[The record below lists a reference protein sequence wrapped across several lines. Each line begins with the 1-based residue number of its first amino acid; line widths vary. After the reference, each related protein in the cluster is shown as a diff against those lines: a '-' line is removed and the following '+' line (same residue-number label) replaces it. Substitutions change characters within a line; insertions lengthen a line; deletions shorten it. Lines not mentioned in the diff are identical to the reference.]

1 MGVEPRTIMLTV
13 SWTSH
18 TATFHVTHKPRPL
31 DPFYTS
37 GPWMTWLRCDG
48 VCSLDV
54 SVNR

>member
-1 MGVEPRTIMLTV
+1 MLTV

-18 TATFHVTHKPRPL
+18 TATFHVAHKPRPL
-31 DPFYTS
+31 DPFHTS